1 MAGSDETWR
10 MIHGERRA
18 MAETLAGFTPEQ
30 WSSPSLCAG
39 WDVKTTAGHILAGAE
54 QTWPHFLAGMA
65 RNGFR
70 FNHMMDRNARELGAI
85 EESEIVERLAART
98 ATTNHPPAPVVA
110 MLGEVVVHG
119 ADIRVPLG
127 LPYRPGDDVVCACL
141 DMYKDATFPVGAKA
155 RAKGLH
161 LVATDCAW
169 TTGSGPEVAGP
180 AMSLLLMMTGR
191 PEGLDDLT
199 GAGTAVLRDRMAT
212 VAA

>member
-1 MAGSDETWR
+1 MTGSVETWQ

-18 MAETLAGFTPEQ
+18 LAETLAGLTPEQ

-39 WDVKTTAGHILAGAE
+39 WDVKITAGHILAGAE
-54 QTWPHFLAGMA
+54 QTWPSFFAGMA

-70 FNHMMDRNARELGAI
+70 FNHMMDRDARALGAL

-110 MLGEVVVHG
+110 MLGEAVIHG

-127 LPYRPGDDVVCACL
+127 LPYRPHDDVVRACL

-155 RAKGLH
+155 RARGLH

-169 TTGSGPEVAGP
+169 AAGSGPEVTGP

-191 PEGLDDLT
+191 PEGLDDLD
-199 GAGTAVLRDRMAT
+199 GAGTTVLRDRMAT

>member
-1 MAGSDETWR
+1 MAGSVETWQ
-10 MIHGERRA
+10 MIHRERRA
-18 MAETLAGFTPEQ
+18 LAETLAGLTPEQ
-30 WSSPSLCAG
+30 WSSASLCAG
-39 WDVKTTAGHILAGAE
+39 WDVKITAGHILAGAE
-54 QTWPHFLAGMA
+54 QTWPGFFAGMA
-65 RNGFR
+65 KNGFR
-70 FNHMMDRNARELGAI
+70 FNHMMDRDARALGAL

-98 ATTNHPPAPVVA
+98 TTTNHPPAPVVA
-110 MLGEVVVHG
+110 MLGEAVIHG

-127 LPYRPGDDVVCACL
+127 LPYRPHDDVVCACL

-169 TTGSGPEVAGP
+169 ASGSGPEVTGT

-191 PEGLDDLT
+191 PEGLDDLD
-199 GAGTAVLRDRMAT
+199 GAGTALLRDRMAT